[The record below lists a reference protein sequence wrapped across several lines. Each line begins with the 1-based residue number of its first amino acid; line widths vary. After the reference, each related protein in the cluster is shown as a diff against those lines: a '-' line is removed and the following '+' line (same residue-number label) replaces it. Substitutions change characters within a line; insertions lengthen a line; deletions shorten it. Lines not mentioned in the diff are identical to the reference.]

1 MLTSGRITLIL
12 FCLGLVFVWIFEKML
27 MKSAGQ
33 VICMANK
40 FQFDAIALMD
50 DNFQIS
56 IMYVMVN
63 VKQYLL
69 RKDLSPEN

>member
-1 MLTSGRITLIL
+1 
-12 FCLGLVFVWIFEKML
+12 

-40 FQFDAIALMD
+40 FKFDAIALTD
-50 DNFQIS
+50 DHFQIS
-56 IMYVMVN
+56 IIYVMAN

-69 RKDLSPEN
+69 RKDLSPENYYDFEKKNKTK

>member
-1 MLTSGRITLIL
+1 
-12 FCLGLVFVWIFEKML
+12 

>member
-1 MLTSGRITLIL
+1 
-12 FCLGLVFVWIFEKML
+12 

-40 FQFDAIALMD
+40 FTFDAIALMD
-50 DNFQIS
+50 DHFQIS

-69 RKDLSPEN
+69 RKDLSPENFYYFEKKKTKIKYSRYVTNEKLLCF

>member
-1 MLTSGRITLIL
+1 
-12 FCLGLVFVWIFEKML
+12 ML

-40 FQFDAIALMD
+40 FKFDAIALTD

-56 IMYVMVN
+56 IIYVMVN
-63 VKQYLL
+63 VKQYLSEKIFLL
-69 RKDLSPEN
+69 RINMILRRRKPK